1 MPSLDYT
8 QKATR
13 YINAVMTGK
22 RPAGEHE
29 RLACQRQLDDLQRP
43 ASKKFPFRYD
53 KAKAHRICAF
63 AEKLTHVK
71 GDKAGEKIHLEDW
84 QCFILTVIFG
94 WVHIETGRRRYSKAY
109 IEIGRGN
116 GKSTL
121 CSVICLYLLVAD
133 GEKGA
138 DVYSFAT
145 KKDQARIVF
154 DDALAMARG
163 NKDLR
168 DAFGITCLTHSIVV
182 IGTNSKF
189 LPQSSD
195 ADTLD
200 GLNTHGGIIDEF
212 HAHKTRQVY
221 DVVTSSIRKRSQPLL
236 VFITTAGFILDGVCM
251 DMRRLVSK
259 ILKKSVDDDRFFG
272 IIYAPDID
280 DDWRSDTAIIKANPN
295 WKISVNPILV
305 YQDRTEALNSTRAQK
320 NYLTKT
326 LNIWVNSDSQ
336 WLDMQRVR
344 PCFDIEARTPAEAGF
359 KNQYVIYGLDLAS
372 KLDISAVIKLFWK
385 PNPDGE
391 LEFYVFCD
399 FYLPEDAINAPE
411 NSHYYG
417 WSADGYLHGT
427 PGTVTN
433 LTEIQ
438 DFIIIDVEQYDTLS
452 MAFDPMQATQMIQ
465 TLMAA
470 GLPVVELHQNLKNL
484 SEPMKQLQA
493 LIYARRIHF
502 QKNPVMEWML
512 GNVVCHQ
519 DAKENIYPRKEKN
532 EDKIDGAVAL
542 IMALNQ
548 AIQLDIEH
556 NYINT
561 NHGEPLDWS
570 KFTF

>member
-1 MPSLDYT
+1 MPTLDYT
-8 QKATR
+8 QKAAR
-13 YINAVMTGK
+13 YIASVMSGK

-116 GKSTL
+116 GKSTI
-121 CSVICLYLLVAD
+121 CSVICLYMLVAD

-154 DDALAMARG
+154 GDALAMARG

-359 KNQYVIYGLDLAS
+359 KDQYVIYGLDLAS

-438 DFIIIDVEQYDTLS
+438 DFIIMDVEQYDTLS
-452 MAFDPMQATQMIQ
+452 LAFDPMQATQMIQ
-465 TLMAA
+465 TMIQA

>member
-71 GDKAGEKIHLEDW
+71 GDKAGEKIQLEDW

-116 GKSTL
+116 GKSTI
-121 CSVICLYLLVAD
+121 CSVICLYMLVAD

-154 DDALAMARG
+154 GDALAMARG

-417 WSADGYLHGT
+417 WAADGYLHGT

-438 DFIIIDVEQYDTLS
+438 DFIIMDVEQYDTLS
-452 MAFDPMQATQMIQ
+452 LAFDPMQATQMIQ